1 MRHWFAF
8 IFLAV
13 LAWGPSFMWIK
24 VALHEI
30 GPFALTMY
38 RMAFGAATAW
48 ALLKALRLP
57 VQYSRQRLLGSMFV
71 GAIGLA
77 LPMSLLSW
85 GETRI
90 DSGLA
95 GILNGTVPLWTFI
108 IAHFAL
114 HDEKITRIKAAGLVV
129 GFIGLVVLVSR
140 DLDWEGIRT
149 GSIWGQVAVIG
160 MAVFYSISIVFTRRY
175 LKGQHPIHTA
185 AVALLTSFV
194 ILLLLTL
201 IVERPDSFPHLA
213 LTWIACGWMGV
224 VGLGLALWAYY
235 HLLNHWGA
243 TRSSLVTYLVPVVAV
258 TLGIIFLDERITW
271 HLMVGGALIIGG
283 IALVNLKK
291 PAVITRPVPPT
302 T

>member
-24 VALHEI
+24 VALQDV
-30 GPFALTMY
+30 GPLALTMY
-38 RMAFGAATAW
+38 RMAFGALTAW
-48 ALLKALRLP
+48 TLIKALRLP
-57 VQYSRQRLLGSMFV
+57 VRYTRQRLLGSMFV

-77 LPMSLLSW
+77 IPMSLLSW

-108 IAHFAL
+108 FAHYFL
-114 HDEKITRIKAAGLVV
+114 HDEKITRIKASGLVL

-140 DLDWEGIRT
+140 DLDWEGLQT
-149 GSIWGQVAVIG
+149 GSIWGQAAVIG
-160 MAVFYSISIVFTRRY
+160 MAICYAISIVFTRRF
-175 LKGQHPIHTA
+175 LKGQHPVHTA
-185 AVALLTSFV
+185 AISITTSFV
-194 ILLLLTL
+194 ILLALTL
-201 IVERPDSFPHLA
+201 ILEPATCIPRRSI
-213 LTWIACGWMGV
+213 TWLACGWMGV

-243 TRSSLVTYLVPVVAV
+243 TRSSLVTYVVPGVAV
-258 TLGIIFLDERITW
+258 TLGVIFLNERITW
-271 HLMVGGALIIGG
+271 HLIVGGALIIAG
-283 IALVNLKK
+283 IGLVNKK
-291 PAVITRPVPPT
+291 RMLETRD
-302 T
+302 